1 MRLFETAA
9 VFPDLAKFR
18 QMGEIQVLG
27 GDGFFADGDGEIW
40 LQNSQKWA
48 KLDKL
53 AIFRL
58 KIAKNC
64 NIFQKILIIFTNIFG
79 DFCETSKNDAKR

>member
-1 MRLFETAA
+1 M
-9 VFPDLAKFR
+9 FPDLAKFR

-53 AIFRL
+53 AIFDQFSP
-58 KIAKNC
+58 KNC
-64 NIFQKILIIFTNIFG
+64 Q
-79 DFCETSKNDAKR
+79 

>member
-1 MRLFETAA
+1 MTVAKTHKHKQITNLRSMDENRNQSFSKP
-9 VFPDLAKFR
+9 VFPDLAKIH

-48 KLDKL
+48 KLDKF
-53 AIFRL
+53 A
-58 KIAKNC
+58 KIGR
-64 NIFQKILIIFTNIFG
+64 F
-79 DFCETSKNDAKR
+79 

>member
-1 MRLFETAA
+1 M
-9 VFPDLAKFR
+9 FPDLAKFR

-53 AIFRL
+53 AIFDQFSH
-58 KIAKNC
+58 KNC
-64 NIFQKILIIFTNIFG
+64 NIVQKILIIFTNTFG

>member
-1 MRLFETAA
+1 M
-9 VFPDLAKFR
+9 FPDLAKFR

-48 KLDKL
+48 KLDKF
-53 AIFRL
+53 A
-58 KIAKNC
+58 KIGR
-64 NIFQKILIIFTNIFG
+64 FWPIFT
-79 DFCETSKNDAKR
+79 